1 MIYRLI
7 GGIVIGAILGG
18 IIGYAGKCAGG
29 ACPLTCNPI
38 GGLITGAVIGFLL
51 VSSSLGSAGARADHT
66 GGNTDNG
73 MENMKVQNSSK
84 DNVE

>member
-7 GGIVIGAILGG
+7 GGILIGAVIGG

-38 GGLITGAVIGFLL
+38 GGLITGAVVGFLL
-51 VSSSLGSAGARADHT
+51 VTSSFGSARTRTNHDDADKV
-66 GGNTDNG
+66 
-73 MENMKVQNSSK
+73 MENVNIQNSSK

>member
-7 GGIVIGAILGG
+7 GGIVIGAVIGG

-38 GGLITGAVIGFLL
+38 GGLITGAVVGFLL
-51 VSSSLGSAGARADHT
+51 VTSSFGSARARADHD
-66 GGNTDNG
+66 NTDKV
-73 MENMKVQNSSK
+73 MENVNIQNSTK